1 VAGHLTGPV
10 APGLAQIVA
19 LTGGDGS
26 RILMQLDG
34 NVLHRPHLVLQGLAH
49 VLRSKS

>member
-1 VAGHLTGPV
+1 MAGHLTGPV

-26 RILMQLDG
+26 RILKQLDG
-34 NVLHRPHLVLQGLAH
+34 IVLHRPHVDLLGLAH
-49 VLRSKS
+49 VLRSNS